1 MWEKFK
7 EIVKSMFSDVSGDIS
22 SKRFITFLFVIA
34 ILITWA
40 CNLFWCMEISEFI
53 YEGLLYIVGVGL
65 GVITA
70 EKFSPRSN
78 NSQ

>member
-7 EIVKSMFSDVSGDIS
+7 EIIKSMFSDIDGDIS

-34 ILITWA
+34 TLTTWA
-40 CNLFWCMEISEFI
+40 CNLFWGMEISQFI

-70 EKFSPRSN
+70 EKFSPRLN
-78 NSQ
+78 DSQ